1 MHMQNGRGVAS
12 RTPHAC
18 LCAAHSSSTAADRC
32 ADALGAAVLHC
43 LCQEEA
49 QDAIDPSG
57 IAVNKLGFLLIHVGS
72 GKSLLV
78 LPRKVLHWRER

>member
-1 MHMQNGRGVAS
+1 MHVCVQ
-12 RTPHAC
+12 
-18 LCAAHSSSTAADRC
+18 LTAPALLGIGC
-32 ADALGAAVLHC
+32 ADALGAAVLHY
-43 LCQEEA
+43 LCQKEA
-49 QDAIDPSG
+49 QDAIDPTG